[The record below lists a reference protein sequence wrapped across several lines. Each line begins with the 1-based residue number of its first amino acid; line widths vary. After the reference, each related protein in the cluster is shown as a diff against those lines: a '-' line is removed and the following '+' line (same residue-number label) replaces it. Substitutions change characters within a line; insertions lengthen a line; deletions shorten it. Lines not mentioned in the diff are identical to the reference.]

1 MIRKVMILLQ
11 KIVEKVV
18 FRKVCLREMGEG
30 FSSLGCW
37 LNLSESVVE
46 KVAIVR

>member
-11 KIVEKVV
+11 RIVEKVV
-18 FRKVCLREMGEG
+18 FRKVYLREMGEG
-30 FSSLGCW
+30 LSSLGCW
-37 LNLSESVVE
+37 LSLSESVVE